1 MTDDAID
8 LNYDASGDGPA
19 LLLLHGLYGS
29 GNNWRR
35 YARRWSEHYRV
46 LLPDLRNHGRSPH
59 SERMDYPAMAADLLR
74 VLEREG
80 LERAT
85 VLGHSMGGK
94 VAMALALTAPQHVAG
109 LIVADMAPV
118 TYENRGHDAILAA
131 MQAVDLDAVTS
142 RADADAALAEAVD
155 SPMVRQFLL
164 TNLERGTEGWR
175 WRLPLETLRQALP
188 TIQGWPALDGRWE
201 APALFVHGER
211 SDYVDAAGREAIASH
226 FPEARVESIASAG
239 HWLHVETPDAFTAA
253 VERYLG
259 D

>member
-8 LNYDASGDGPA
+8 IHYEASGNGPA

-35 YARRWSEHYRV
+35 YARRWSAHYRV

-59 SERMDYPAMAADLLR
+59 SEHMDYPAMAADLLR

-80 LERAT
+80 MDRVT

-94 VAMALALTAPQHVAG
+94 VAMAMALTAPRQVDG

-118 TYENRGHDAILAA
+118 TYENRGHDSILAA
-131 MQAVDLDAVTS
+131 MQAVDLDSVNS
-142 RADADAALAEAVD
+142 RSDADAALAEAVD

-164 TNLERGTEGWR
+164 TNLERRTDGWG
-175 WRLPLETLRQALP
+175 WRLPLATLRRALP

-201 APALFVHGER
+201 GPALFVHGAN
-211 SDYVDAAGREAIASH
+211 SDYVDGRGRDAIAH
-226 FPEARVESIASAG
+226 YFPGASVERIADAG
-239 HWLHVETPDAFTAA
+239 HWLHVETPEAFTSA